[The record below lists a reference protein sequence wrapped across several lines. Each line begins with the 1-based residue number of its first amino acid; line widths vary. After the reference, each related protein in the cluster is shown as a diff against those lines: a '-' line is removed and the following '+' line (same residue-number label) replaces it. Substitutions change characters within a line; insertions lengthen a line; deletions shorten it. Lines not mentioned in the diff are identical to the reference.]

1 MTETSRSSFRICI
14 SIHSLCQLSPE
25 WAHFVE
31 IEQFAHTR
39 RKKTIF
45 GPIASGLIDTAKP
58 RFALSLKGPRAVT
71 ISSCL
76 EIVYD
81 SNCIGL
87 MVEADGRFLLLFF

>member
-1 MTETSRSSFRICI
+1 MYIYTQSMLVIARVD
-14 SIHSLCQLSPE
+14 
-25 WAHFVE
+25 HFVE

-58 RFALSLKGPRAVT
+58 RFALSLKGPSAVT

-76 EIVYD
+76 STRNCVYD
-81 SNCIGL
+81 SNSIGL
-87 MVEADGRFLLLFF
+87 MVVADGRFLLLDF